1 MRILLALFVVLG
13 LAVVFLLDPFGLRQA
28 EQKEAQESDPTLREL
43 VSLGKDEISGFE
55 IKGVEGDAFRVMKV
69 GEQWFVHQGDKKYRA
84 HMERVNKL
92 LEDLPHLRSEALVT
106 DKPDKY
112 KDLEVDDGAAIR
124 LAVFAGGDTP
134 KLTLL
139 VGKSGPGYNSAF
151 VRLEGGKEVYRA
163 GKNIKTA
170 VGFPFGDWRN
180 KNPWETN
187 LATVTEVS
195 IAAPP
200 AKEEKPAPAAG
211 SEEKKEEAAAAVPAS
226 VGAVASFKKGPE
238 YWQTAAGSNAGQ
250 NAIKEFLKSLSELS
264 INQFVDEPDPAKTG
278 LAGAQ
283 PAITLVTPQG
293 TLSLSIGAKDN
304 SQYYV
309 QDQDGIVYQISE
321 YNLRFYTDLEMSN
334 LSLDDTPKERAAED
348 EDAKDEA
355 GKDEA
360 AAPKEEKEPAEGKQ
374 EDKKSETDE

>member
-13 LAVVFLLDPFGLRQA
+13 LAAVLLLDPFGLRKA
-28 EQKEAQESDPTLREL
+28 GEQEAQKSDPALREL

-124 LAVFAGGDTP
+124 LAVYAGGDTP
-134 KLTLL
+134 KLTLS

-151 VRLEGGKEVYRA
+151 VRLDGGKEVYRA
-163 GKNIKTA
+163 NKNIKTD

-200 AKEEKPAPAAG
+200 AKEQKSEPAAAG
-211 SEEKKEEAAAAVPAS
+211 EEQKDETAPVLPAS
-226 VGAVASFKKGPE
+226 LGAVSSFRKGPE
-238 YWQTAAGSNAGQ
+238 YWQTASGSNAGQ

-278 LAGAQ
+278 LANAQ
-283 PAITLVTPQG
+283 PAITVVTPEG

-309 QDQDGIVYQISE
+309 KDQDGIVYQISE
-321 YNLRFYTDLEMSN
+321 YNLRFYTDLDMSN
-334 LSLDDTPKERAAED
+334 LSLDDTPKEAAAD
-348 EDAKDEA
+348 EKDASDTA

-360 AAPKEEKEPAEGKQ
+360 AAPQEEKEPAEGKQ